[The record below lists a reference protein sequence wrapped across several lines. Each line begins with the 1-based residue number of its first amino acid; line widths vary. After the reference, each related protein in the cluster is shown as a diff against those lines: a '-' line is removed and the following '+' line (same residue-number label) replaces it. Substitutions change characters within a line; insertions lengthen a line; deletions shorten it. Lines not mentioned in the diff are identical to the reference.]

1 MLSLPGPLL
10 PLHTPALAG
19 RTNAHFFIR
28 RAPPSPIL
36 SRIMDPK
43 RESIGAHVLE
53 YEPTLL
59 HVRWNGA
66 HSLDEQHQ
74 IYDRIA
80 DYVRLNRPTLL
91 LFDLRNATSLTAE
104 HRRAS
109 GEWWKKQ
116 QLESIALAHYGLGT
130 IMRMMTG
137 LIARAVELLSG
148 RRANLE
154 NFATE
159 AEARAW
165 LERVRPTLRV

>member
-1 MLSLPGPLL
+1 MSLG
-10 PLHTPALAG
+10 A
-19 RTNAHFFIR
+19 RN
-28 RAPPSPIL
+28 RA
-36 SRIMDPK
+36 DPK